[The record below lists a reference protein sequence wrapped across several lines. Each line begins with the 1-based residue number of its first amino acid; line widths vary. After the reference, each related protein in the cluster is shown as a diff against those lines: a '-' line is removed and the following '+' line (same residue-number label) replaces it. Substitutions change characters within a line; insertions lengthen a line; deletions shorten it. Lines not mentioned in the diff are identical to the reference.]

1 MVIEMKTGPVT
12 LFPMLCWLA
21 FSFGGVIPGIATS
34 LAAVSLGLTLN
45 WEKKNTRF
53 LFISYIPV
61 AVLAALTTP
70 GLRNASPQSLLIIP
84 AGILLQSVCFACIRK
99 LSLQSIALISATWLI
114 NGIFAYTIRFFFMED
129 GFAGGLIVFSVILIS
144 LSYDFRSRNR
154 LYQYNDRIKTLS
166 LQNRLISFLYT
177 EDDCFPLY
185 LMDGSHVWT
194 MQGKPAEI
202 TLPNA
207 PAATYEIE
215 EQDQWLVVS
224 TEDSVFIAG
233 GEAAKEIRLLEKTDL
248 RETLALLENVWKA
261 AFSKRRL
268 ENAFLGAALMFVQM
282 ADKKDSDTHHHS
294 LRVSEMAVKLAR
306 IIGLPENEIL
316 TLKIGALL
324 HDIGKL
330 AVPGELIMKKGL
342 LTRSERNVIQT
353 HPDAGAK
360 LLGAMQRYSEAA
372 PIILQHH
379 EHIDGSGYP
388 EGLSGSAI
396 SLYARIVAVA
406 DVFDAITS
414 PRAYHP
420 GRSDQAALREIKN
433 YRGTYF
439 DAVVVDALEDLL
451 R

>member
-21 FSFGGVIPGIATS
+21 FSFGGIIPGIVTS
-34 LAAVSLGLTLN
+34 FAAVSFGLLLN
-45 WEKKNTRF
+45 WEKTLTRF

-61 AVLAALTTP
+61 AVLVALATP
-70 GLRNASPQSLLIIP
+70 GFNHAAPEYLLIIP
-84 AGILLQSVCFACIRK
+84 EGILLQTVFLLCFRK
-99 LSLQSIALISATWLI
+99 LSLQTIALISATWLI
-114 NGIFAYTIRFFFMED
+114 NGIFAYTIRFFFIED
-129 GFAGGLIVFSVILIS
+129 GFAGGVIVFSVVLIS
-144 LSYDFRSRNR
+144 LLYNFRSRNR

-166 LQNRLISFLYT
+166 LQNRLVSFLYS
-177 EDDCFPLY
+177 DDDSFPLY

-194 MQGKPAEI
+194 MQGKPAAI
-202 TLPNA
+202 TIPNS
-207 PAATYEIE
+207 PSATYEIE
-215 EQDQWLVVS
+215 EQGQWLVVS
-224 TEDSVFIAG
+224 TDDSIFIAG
-233 GEAAKEIRLLEKTDL
+233 GDAALEIKLLKNSDL

-268 ENAFLGAALMFVQM
+268 ENAFLGAALMFVQL

-294 LRVSEMAVKLAR
+294 LRVSEIAVKLAR
-306 IIGLPENEIL
+306 IIGLPQGEIL
-316 TLKIGALL
+316 KLKIGALL

-330 AVPGELIMKKGL
+330 AVPGDLIMKKGL
-342 LTRSERNVIQT
+342 LTRSERKVIQT

-388 EGLSGSAI
+388 EGLSGSEI
-396 SLYARIVAVA
+396 TLSARIVAVA

-420 GRSDQAALREIKN
+420 GKSDQTALQEIKN

-439 DAVVVDALEDLL
+439 DAVVVDALEVLL

>member
-21 FSFGGVIPGIATS
+21 FSFGGVIPGIVTS
-34 LAAVSLGLTLN
+34 LAAVSLGLQVN
-45 WEKKNTRF
+45 WKQANTRF
-53 LFISYIPV
+53 LFLSYIPV
-61 AVLAALTTP
+61 AVLAALTVS
-70 GLRNASPQSLLIIP
+70 GFREASPASLLFIP
-84 AGILLQSVCFACIRK
+84 GGILLQTAFLACIRR
-99 LSLQSIALISATWLI
+99 LSLQSIALISTTWLI
-114 NGIFAYTIRFFFMED
+114 NGIFAYIILFFFTKD
-129 GFAGGLIVFSVILIS
+129 GFAGGVLVFSIVLTSLI
-144 LSYDFRSRNR
+144 YDFRSRNR
-154 LYQYNDRIKTLS
+154 LSRYNDRIKTLS
-166 LQNRLISFLYT
+166 LQNRLVSFLYS
-177 EDDCFPLY
+177 DDDSFPLY

-194 MQGKPAEI
+194 MQGKPAALTI
-202 TLPNA
+202 
-207 PAATYEIE
+207 PASPASTYRIE
-215 EQDQWLVVS
+215 EQGQWLVVS
-224 TEDSVFIAG
+224 TDDSVFIAG
-233 GEAAKEIRLLEKTDL
+233 GDAAREIRLLESSDL

-268 ENAFLGAALMFVQM
+268 ENAFLGAALMFVQL
-282 ADKKDSDTHHHS
+282 ADRKDSDTHHHS

-306 IIGLPENEIL
+306 VIGLPEGEIL
-316 TLKIGALL
+316 KLKIGALL

-342 LTRSERNVIQT
+342 LTRSERNLIQT
-353 HPDAGAK
+353 HPNAGAK

-396 SLYARIVAVA
+396 TLSARIVAVA

-420 GRSDQAALREIKN
+420 GKSKQEALQEIKN
-433 YRGTYF
+433 YRGIYF
-439 DAVVVDALEDLL
+439 DAVVVDALEGIL